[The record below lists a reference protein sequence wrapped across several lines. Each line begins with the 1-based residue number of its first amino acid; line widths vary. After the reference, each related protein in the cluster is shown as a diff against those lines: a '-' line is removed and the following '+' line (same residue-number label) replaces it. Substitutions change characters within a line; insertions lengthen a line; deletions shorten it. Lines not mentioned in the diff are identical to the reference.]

1 MNNTTLVESTMNEL
15 TYAESIL
22 TMIIDNDVKSDGNLF
37 NSIEAVVE
45 NISRAKK
52 NVCNIN
58 TDENHKSIGDI
69 EVSKGQTIEMVIG
82 SILTTLETAINLK
95 VAEESEHLKNQDEYI
110 INLINSAKLN
120 LDMVYTKVSFP
131 EC

>member
-52 NVCNIN
+52 
-58 TDENHKSIGDI
+58 KR
-69 EVSKGQTIEMVIG
+69 
-82 SILTTLETAINLK
+82 L
-95 VAEESEHLKNQDEYI
+95 
-110 INLINSAKLN
+110 
-120 LDMVYTKVSFP
+120 
-131 EC
+131 

>member
-1 MNNTTLVESTMNEL
+1 MKIS
-15 TYAESIL
+15 AEP
-22 TMIIDNDVKSDGNLF
+22 
-37 NSIEAVVE
+37 
-45 NISRAKK
+45 KK